1 MTKWMLIIRATK
13 VEKESNMKVKVDVK
27 KCVGHARCAAS
38 APEVY
43 ELDDNGFNVTA
54 ERQVHIG
61 QEQKARR
68 GARACPE
75 RIITIEEE

>member
-1 MTKWMLIIRATK
+1 MLIIRATK
-13 VEKESNMKVKVDVK
+13 VTKESNMKVKVDVK

-54 ERQVHIG
+54 EKQVHRG

-68 GARACPE
+68 GARACTE
-75 RIITIEEE
+75 RIITIEEEEG